1 MNFNFSDILTRAWKI
16 TWKHRALWLFG
27 ILASCGTGGGSGF
40 SGSSNF
46 DSGNQNSGTGEPPQI
61 LRDMAQVFNNPDSII
76 KIVVIVFVILLVFSF
91 IITAVSTIG
100 RIGIIR
106 GTLQADKNEAPVM
119 GELFSGGW
127 PYFWRSFWMWALIG
141 FPFAFV
147 YLAIGIGFLAA
158 ILAFFAAISVDE
170 QAARLFAFVPVL
182 ALCACFTALFGIV
195 LGWVG
200 QQAQTALVLEN
211 LGIVDSVKRGWGIVR
226 KNIVSIILMSVV
238 LGVVH
243 WFASL
248 LIGLPLIAI
257 LVPAFIAFMV
267 SASGAGGELSFTPL
281 IIAGIAMLCYLPISL
296 TANGILTAFTQSSWT
311 LTYVELTRPVETP
324 VDESNVQV

>member
-1 MNFNFSDILTRAWKI
+1 MNFNFGDILTRAWNI

-27 ILASCGTGGGSGF
+27 ILASCGTGGGFNF

-46 DSGNQNSGTGEPPQI
+46 NSSAQNSGTGEPPQFI
-61 LRDMAQVFNNPDSII
+61 RDMAQAFNNPDNII
-76 KIVVIVFVILLVFSF
+76 KIVVIIFAILLVLSF
-91 IITAVSTIG
+91 VITAVSVIG
-100 RIGIIR
+100 RIGLIR
-106 GTLQADKNEAPVM
+106 GTMQVEKSEAPVM

-127 PYFWRSFWMWALIG
+127 PYFWRSFWMWVLIG

-147 YLAIGIGFLAA
+147 YLAIGIGFLAG

-170 QAARLFAFVPVL
+170 QSARLFAFVPVL
-182 ALCACFTALFGIV
+182 AACACFTALFGIV

-200 QQAQTALVLEN
+200 QQAQTALVLED

-238 LGVVH
+238 LGLIH

-248 LIGLPLIAI
+248 LIGIPLIII
-257 LVPAFIAFMV
+257 LVPTLVAFIVSM
-267 SASGAGGELSFTPL
+267 SASGGEPSFTPF
-281 IIAGIAMLCYLPISL
+281 IIAGVAMLCYLPVSL
-296 TANGILTAFTQSSWT
+296 TANGILTTFTQSSWT
-311 LTYVELTRPVETP
+311 LTYVELTRQPEMPVVE
-324 VDESNVQV
+324 NNAQA